1 METHCVTEN
10 LMCCG
15 KLKEKDVQNEGD
27 IWIHVADPFCCAV
40 ETDTTLESNYN
51 PIKII

>member
-10 LMCCG
+10 LMRCG

-27 IWIHVADPFCCAV
+27 MWIRVADPFCCAV
-40 ETDTTLESNYN
+40 ELTQPWIVT
-51 PIKII
+51 IIQ